1 MIESEVYKLSAGAY
15 MRQLF
20 PLYLKRRWW
29 LFVLVALPF
38 PVLALWNLN
47 FLYAALMV
55 EFFVIP
61 MMLGLAYFYYALSEE
76 CVSSIRRCRVR
87 IGEGGIEREFVDG
100 ENAVISVK
108 KTGWEAFCRCDV
120 ADAGIK
126 LFHAG
131 KAMAFDFIPSSA
143 FSEEKYLL
151 ATALINNALPNGDES
166 QRKNVCTLNIFCLP
180 LQSQRRNGSLDE
192 WLSQRSAKPCTAVR
206 FRHEPLKRLL
216 DKGSLFF
223 ILY

>member
-29 LFVLVALPF
+29 LFVLVALP
-38 PVLALWNLN
+38 
-47 FLYAALMV
+47 
-55 EFFVIP
+55 
-61 MMLGLAYFYYALSEE
+61 LSEE

-108 KTGWEAFCRCDV
+108 KTGWESFCRCDV

-151 ATALINNALPNGDES
+151 ATVLINNALPNEDES
-166 QRKNVCTLNIFCLP
+166 LRKNV
-180 LQSQRRNGSLDE
+180 Q
-192 WLSQRSAKPCTAVR
+192 
-206 FRHEPLKRLL
+206 
-216 DKGSLFF
+216 
-223 ILY
+223 

>member
-47 FLYAALMV
+47 FLYAAFMV
-55 EFFVIP
+55 ELFVIP

-87 IGEGGIEREFVDG
+87 IGDGGIEREFVDG
-100 ENAVISVK
+100 ENAVI
-108 KTGWEAFCRCDV
+108 
-120 ADAGIK
+120 
-126 LFHAG
+126 
-131 KAMAFDFIPSSA
+131 
-143 FSEEKYLL
+143 
-151 ATALINNALPNGDES
+151 
-166 QRKNVCTLNIFCLP
+166 Q
-180 LQSQRRNGSLDE
+180 
-192 WLSQRSAKPCTAVR
+192 
-206 FRHEPLKRLL
+206 
-216 DKGSLFF
+216 
-223 ILY
+223 

>member
-100 ENAVISVK
+100 KNAVVSVK
-108 KTGWEAFCRCDV
+108 RQDGRLS
-120 ADAGIK
+120 AG
-126 LFHAG
+126 
-131 KAMAFDFIPSSA
+131 AMSRM
-143 FSEEKYLL
+143 L
-151 ATALINNALPNGDES
+151 ES
-166 QRKNVCTLNIFCLP
+166 NCFMP
-180 LQSQRRNGSLDE
+180 
-192 WLSQRSAKPCTAVR
+192 AKPWRSILSRQAH
-206 FRHEPLKRLL
+206 FLK
-216 DKGSLFF
+216 KNTCWQQC
-223 ILY
+223 

>member
-76 CVSSIRRCRVR
+76 CVSSIRRCHVR

-100 ENAVISVK
+100 ENAVVSVK

-131 KAMAFDFIPSSA
+131 KAMAFDFIPSGA

-151 ATALINNALPNGDES
+151 ATVLINNALPNEDES
-166 QRKNVCTLNIFCLP
+166 QRKNV
-180 LQSQRRNGSLDE
+180 Q
-192 WLSQRSAKPCTAVR
+192 
-206 FRHEPLKRLL
+206 
-216 DKGSLFF
+216 
-223 ILY
+223 

>member
-87 IGEGGIEREFVDG
+87 IGEGGIEREVVDG

-131 KAMAFDFIPSSA
+131 KAMAR
-143 FSEEKYLL
+143 SEEH
-151 ATALINNALPNGDES
+151 TSE
-166 QRKNVCTLNIFCLP
+166 
-180 LQSQRRNGSLDE
+180 LQSQR
-192 WLSQRSAKPCTAVR
+192 
-206 FRHEPLKRLL
+206 
-216 DKGSLFF
+216 
-223 ILY
+223 

>member
-61 MMLGLAYFYYALSEE
+61 MMLGLAYFYYALSDTPLPCKDWRWRNRTRVCRRGE
-76 CVSSIRRCRVR
+76 CRHFSKKDRMGVFLQVRCR
-87 IGEGGIEREFVDG
+87 G
-100 ENAVISVK
+100 
-108 KTGWEAFCRCDV
+108 CRNQTVSC
-120 ADAGIK
+120 
-126 LFHAG
+126 
-131 KAMAFDFIPSSA
+131 
-143 FSEEKYLL
+143 
-151 ATALINNALPNGDES
+151 
-166 QRKNVCTLNIFCLP
+166 R
-180 LQSQRRNGSLDE
+180 QSHG
-192 WLSQRSAKPCTAVR
+192 VR
-206 FRHEPLKRLL
+206 FYPVKRI
-216 DKGSLFF
+216 F
-223 ILY
+223 